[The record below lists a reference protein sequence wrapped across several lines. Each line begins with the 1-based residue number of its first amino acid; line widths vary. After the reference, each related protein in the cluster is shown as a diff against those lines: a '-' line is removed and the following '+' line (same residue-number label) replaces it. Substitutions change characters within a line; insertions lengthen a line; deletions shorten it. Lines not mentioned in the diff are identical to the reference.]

1 MARLLLKGEEAALG
15 ANTGAANAFSSARL
29 VRVVN
34 TNTSNA
40 YLVTLVASV
49 GGAVLGSLIGLVLGA
64 IWFTIFQTAGY
75 DSLLYFNELASNN
88 VQCSKP
94 SKQTFKCSVYKN
106 GELVSSNIA

>member
-15 ANTGAANAFSSARL
+15 ANTGAGNIFSNARL

-49 GGAVLGSLIGLVLGA
+49 GGAVLGSFSLAPSSSVELEKEPLNGIFAANAAVKGA
-64 IWFTIFQTAGY
+64 AVGY
-75 DSLLYFNELASNN
+75 SN
-88 VQCSKP
+88 
-94 SKQTFKCSVYKN
+94 
-106 GELVSSNIA
+106 